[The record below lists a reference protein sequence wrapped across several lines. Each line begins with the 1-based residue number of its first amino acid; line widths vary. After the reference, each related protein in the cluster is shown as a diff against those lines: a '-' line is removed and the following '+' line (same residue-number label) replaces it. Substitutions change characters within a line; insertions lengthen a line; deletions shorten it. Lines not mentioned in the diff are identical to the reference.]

1 MFFPLLNLL
10 LACRAQLLREQSK
23 KHVNSLRIN
32 VLLVVGKPKL
42 QSNPTVTVFPTAIFL
57 YIPCSFYRHMPH

>member
-1 MFFPLLNLL
+1 MRDFS
-10 LACRAQLLREQSK
+10 RESKK

-32 VLLVVGKPKL
+32 VLLVVGKPKP